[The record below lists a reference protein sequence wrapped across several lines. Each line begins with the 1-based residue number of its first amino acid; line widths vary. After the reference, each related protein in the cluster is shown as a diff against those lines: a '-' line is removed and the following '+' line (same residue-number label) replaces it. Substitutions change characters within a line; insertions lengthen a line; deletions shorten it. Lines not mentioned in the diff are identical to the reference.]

1 MESFEKQ
8 KRDTRTSSLSRLL
21 FHKITLLFRSYRNP
35 SRNVFLQQAAKTS
48 GTTLFLSLALSFRH
62 LHSPTKRRQAFHAFI
77 VIKCGITSRK
87 FAAHAFFYMIA
98 MEFNYLQNSL
108 NWCEKL
114 GAESKKSNSV
124 LLNEQELIFTV
135 ILVPETFMLHHK
147 KSIQNVIIFSP

>member
-77 VIKCGITSRK
+77 VIKCGNKPKICCT
-87 FAAHAFFYMIA
+87 FFQMIA

-114 GAESKKSNSV
+114 GAESEKSNSV
-124 LLNEQELIFTV
+124 LLNEEELIFTV